1 MSYTSTLGMLQKD
14 KITFVLDLG
23 PHRVP
28 RTICK
33 DNNKAVAMTPGLK
46 TTTGLKIEN
55 TVQN

>member
-55 TVQN
+55 TV